1 MYSRQKAFVF
11 GLLGLAFG
19 YFCHRLTLLYDSL
32 TNAPPMERFAYLLGE
47 GGNQVFNP
55 LWLFSFTQK
64 SLLAF
69 ILGVLTMTLVYL
81 YVSTGQ

>member
-32 TNAPPMERFAYLLGE
+32 TNAPPMDRLAYILGE
-47 GGNQVFNP
+47 GLNQVFNP
-55 LWLFSFTQK
+55 LWLLLLLKNLFLPL
-64 SLLAF
+64 SLGF
-69 ILGVLTMTLVYL
+69 
-81 YVSTGQ
+81 

>member
-47 GGNQVFNP
+47 GLNQVFNP
-55 LWLFSFTQK
+55 LWLFALLKNLFLPL
-64 SLLAF
+64 SLGF
-69 ILGVLTMTLVYL
+69 
-81 YVSTGQ
+81 

>member
-32 TNAPPMERFAYLLGE
+32 TNAPPMERIAYLCCG
-47 GGNQVFNP
+47 Q
-55 LWLFSFTQK
+55 
-64 SLLAF
+64 AF
-69 ILGVLTMTLVYL
+69 L
-81 YVSTGQ
+81 